1 MKLYTIR
8 SANLGAEVKITTNW
22 YDEATPAEID
32 EAADVAKERER
43 LVERL
48 NNLHANYVDLRLQRD
63 KLLVAAR
70 LASAVFACPEDHSFA
85 DYTIAWKRTDDAI
98 ALCDAAEATNA

>member
-1 MKLYTIR
+1 MTKQLYIR
-8 SANLGAEVKITTNW
+8 MSPGVGGNW
-22 YDEATPAEID
+22 FAPATPAEID

-48 NNLHANYVDLRLQRD
+48 NNLHANYADLRLQRD